1 MAKTIVQITDTLNT
15 WRAKTNDISIDIGD
29 ITQMSTSGNDSD
41 VVGSINSLDSDLG
54 VRANLST
61 NDKRSLQQAINE
73 IDSDV
78 GNITTLTTVDKSSV
92 VNAIRELEVNH
103 NNLDSNV
110 GTRLS
115 LNTTDKSDLV
125 SAINEHGL
133 ELGTITSAAMLTSA
147 STVSTAIAEL
157 HTELHVSGVNFGNFG
172 NSHTGPR
179 LAADDFLA
187 AVQEIQDEIGDRTL
201 VNSNWT
207 GGTAATH
214 GSGSHD
220 SSLVGSIQAIVS
232 RIDSDNLKVDQS
244 VKANA
249 SPVFVSTVLGT
260 YPAATS
266 GNATYSNQS
275 ITRTGDFLV
284 DVSGDITLDAGGAN
298 VKLKDSANII
308 DFQLGS
314 NYAAVT
320 SGSGDFTLD
329 VGGNI
334 NIDAA
339 GTAITMKQAGSTKY
353 DFQANGTIVRPGGL
367 VLDVTNDIVLDADGG
382 NVIIK
387 DDGITHYTFTQGVTD
402 ELTTVNK
409 FKLDAGGED
418 E

>member
-1 MAKTIVQITDTLNT
+1 
-15 WRAKTNDISIDIGD
+15 
-29 ITQMSTSGNDSD
+29 MSTSGNDSD
-41 VVGSINSLDSDLG
+41 VVGAINSLDSDLG

-73 IDSDV
+73 VDSDV

-92 VNAIRELEVNH
+92 VNAIRELETNH

-115 LNTTDKSDLV
+115 LNTTNKSDLV
-125 SAINEHGL
+125 SAINEHGS
-133 ELGTITSAAMLTSA
+133 ELGTITSGAMLTTA
-147 STVSTAIAEL
+147 STVSTAIKEL
-157 HTELHVSGVNFGNFG
+157 HTELFISGVNFGNFG
-172 NSHTGPR
+172 NSHTGAR
-179 LAADDFLA
+179 LAANDFLA

-214 GSGSHD
+214 GGGSHD

-249 SPVFVSTVLGT
+249 SPVFVSTILGT

-275 ITRTGDFLV
+275 ITRTGDFSV

-298 VKLKDSANII
+298 VKLRDSANII
-308 DFQLGS
+308 DFQLGA
-314 NYAAVT
+314 NYTAAT
-320 SGSGDFTLD
+320 SGSGSFTLD

-334 NIDAA
+334 NLDAA
-339 GTAITMKQAGSTKY
+339 GNNITLKKAGATLY
-353 DFQANGTIVRPGGL
+353 NFQDNGTIVRPGGL
-367 VLDVTNDIVLDADGG
+367 VLDVANDIVLDADAG

-387 DDGITHYTFTQGVTD
+387 DDGITHYTFAKEQQT
-402 ELTTVNK
+402 N
-409 FKLDAGGED
+409 
-418 E
+418 